1 MNIKKRFLACAI
13 AVAVTGAGLPYYNKT
28 ISEDVKITASASTT
42 VLSESQLSYEKFA
55 DYVQITQVK
64 NYLDGNTVNLSSL
77 SQIAM
82 DTGISEKNLNRFLNY
97 KGMENYKK
105 IQG

>member
-1 MNIKKRFLACAI
+1 MEFIRCSRCGAFYTNGGYVCAKC
-13 AVAVTGAGLPYYNKT
+13 TSKDNL
-28 ISEDVKITASASTT
+28 ELST
-42 VLSESQLSYEKFA
+42 F
-55 DYVQITQVK
+55 K

-105 IQG
+105 IQGGL

>member
-1 MNIKKRFLACAI
+1 MEFIRCSRCGAFYTNGGYVCAKC
-13 AVAVTGAGLPYYNKT
+13 TPKDNL
-28 ISEDVKITASASTT
+28 ELST
-42 VLSESQLSYEKFA
+42 F
-55 DYVQITQVK
+55 K

-97 KGMENYKK
+97 KGMENYRK
-105 IQG
+105 IQGGL

>member
-1 MNIKKRFLACAI
+1 MEFIRCSRCGAFYTNCGYVCAKC
-13 AVAVTGAGLPYYNKT
+13 TPKDNL
-28 ISEDVKITASASTT
+28 ELST
-42 VLSESQLSYEKFA
+42 F
-55 DYVQITQVK
+55 K

-105 IQG
+105 IQGGL